1 MTEDQSKSNTG
12 QAPSVSDSPSK
23 ATAEVTVPPPL
34 GRSVRRFGQRLSD
47 SALAYLLLAPS
58 LIVFAVF
65 AYYPLYRL
73 YWYATHHQ
81 SRFRNRPA
89 SYVGFSQIRD
99 TLTGTDFK
107 EGLVHSGL
115 FMAYTVPLG
124 LILGV
129 LLAVAAHRRLKGI
142 KIFQTIFSSTVA
154 SSVAVASVVFL
165 TLVNPEIGYFRD
177 VSWLSLRQPTSALF
191 AVSLSAVWQ
200 NLGLTFIVVLAALQT
215 VPDEL
220 IEAATLDGYGAV
232 RRFFKITIPTIS
244 PALLFL
250 AIVLV
255 IFALQ
260 AYAQI
265 EILTGGGPSGA
276 TETLLFKIADPN
288 GVRSL
293 GTKASLSLGLFV
305 LTAVVSGAQFAIMS
319 KRVHYG
325 D

>member
-1 MTEDQSKSNTG
+1 MSETLPTP
-12 QAPSVSDSPSK
+12 AP
-23 ATAEVTVPPPL
+23 A
-34 GRSVRRFGQRLSD
+34 RGQRLATRAKD
-47 SALAYLLLAPS
+47 ALLAYAFLAPA

-73 YWYATHHQ
+73 FYYATHQQ

-89 SYVGFSQIRD
+89 TYVGTEQITE
-99 TLTGTDFK
+99 TLTSTDFID
-107 EGLVHSGL
+107 GLVHSGL
-115 FMAYTVPLG
+115 FMLYTVPLG
-124 LILGV
+124 LVLGV
-129 LLAVAAHRRLKGI
+129 VLATATHRRLKGI

-154 SSVAVASVVFL
+154 SSVAVASVVFY
-165 TLVNPEIGYFRD
+165 TLVNPEIGYFKD
-177 VSWLSLRQPTSALF
+177 VPWLSLRDGTSALF
-191 AVSLSAVWQ
+191 AVSLSSVWQ

-220 IEAATLDGYGAV
+220 TEAATLDGYGAV
-232 RRFFKITIPTIS
+232 RRFFRITVPMIS

-255 IFALQ
+255 VNALQ

-265 EILTGGGPSGA
+265 EILTGGGPGGA
-276 TETLLFKIADPN
+276 TETLLFKIADPR

-293 GTKASLSLGLFV
+293 GDRASLSLGLFV
-305 LTAVVSGAQFAIMS
+305 LTAAVAGVQYSLMS
-319 KRVHYG
+319 RRVHYG

>member
-1 MTEDQSKSNTG
+1 MSGVDLG
-12 QAPSVSDSPSK
+12 ADAPRMVAPGGAQRRRVGRKVKD
-23 ATAEVTVPPPL
+23 ALLGYAFLVP
-34 GRSVRRFGQRLSD
+34 
-47 SALAYLLLAPS
+47 A
-58 LIVFAVF
+58 LIVFSVF

-73 YWYATHHQ
+73 FFYATHAQ

-89 SYVGFSQIRD
+89 SWVGAEQLTD
-99 TLTGTDFK
+99 TLTGKDFIS
-107 EGLVHSGL
+107 GLTHSGL
-115 FMAYTVPLG
+115 YVVYTVPLG

-129 LLAVAAHRRLKGI
+129 LLATATHRRLKGI
-142 KIFQTIFSSTVA
+142 KIYQLIFSSTVA
-154 SSVAVASVVFL
+154 SSVAVASVIFF
-165 TLVNPEIGYFRD
+165 TLINPEIGYFRS
-177 VSWLSLRQPTSALF
+177 VPWLSLTNSTSALF
-191 AVSLSAVWQ
+191 AVSLSSVWQ

-220 IEAATLDGYGAV
+220 IEAATLDGYSAA
-232 RRFFKITIPTIS
+232 RRFFRITVPMIS

-255 IFALQ
+255 VNALQ

-265 EILTGGGPSGA
+265 EILTQGGPSGS
-276 TETLLFKIADPN
+276 TETLLYKIADPR

-293 GTKASLSLGLFV
+293 GVKASLSLGLFV
-305 LTAVVSGAQFAIMS
+305 LTAVVAGVQYSIMS

>member
-1 MTEDQSKSNTG
+1 MT
-12 QAPSVSDSPSK
+12 AP
-23 ATAEVTVPPPL
+23 ATAPDTA
-34 GRSVRRFGQRLSD
+34 RGQRLARKLKD
-47 SALAYLLLAPS
+47 AGLAYAFLLPS
-58 LIVFAVF
+58 LVVFAAF
-65 AYYPLYRL
+65 FYYPLYRL
-73 YWYATHHQ
+73 FWYATHSQ

-89 SYVGFSQIRD
+89 EWVGTEQLTE
-99 TLTGTDFK
+99 TLSSTDFID
-107 EGLVHSGL
+107 GLVHSGL
-115 FMAYTVPLG
+115 FMVYTVPLG

-129 LLAVAAHRRLKGI
+129 LLAMSTHRRLKGI

-165 TLVNPEIGYFRD
+165 TLVNPEIGYFKD
-177 VSWLSLRQPTSALF
+177 VPWLSLRDGTSALF
-191 AVSLSAVWQ
+191 AVSLSSVWQ

-215 VPDEL
+215 VPDEM
-220 IEAATLDGYGAV
+220 IEAATLDGYGSV
-232 RRFFKITIPTIS
+232 RRFFRITVPLIS

-255 IFALQ
+255 VNALQ

-265 EILTGGGPSGA
+265 EILTGGGPGGA
-276 TETLLFKIADPN
+276 TETLLFKIADPR

-293 GTKASLSLGLFV
+293 GDRASLSLGLFV
-305 LTAVVSGAQFAIMS
+305 LTAAVAGVQYSLMS

>member
-1 MTEDQSKSNTG
+1 LSETLPTP
-12 QAPSVSDSPSK
+12 AP
-23 ATAEVTVPPPL
+23 A
-34 GRSVRRFGQRLSD
+34 RGQRLATRAKD
-47 SALAYLLLAPS
+47 ALLAYAFLAPA

-73 YWYATHHQ
+73 FYYATHQQ

-89 SYVGFSQIRD
+89 TYVGTEQITE
-99 TLTGTDFK
+99 TLTSTDFID
-107 EGLVHSGL
+107 GLVHSGL
-115 FMAYTVPLG
+115 FMLYTVPLG
-124 LILGV
+124 LVLGV
-129 LLAVAAHRRLKGI
+129 VLATATHRRLKGI

-154 SSVAVASVVFL
+154 SSVAVASVVFY
-165 TLVNPEIGYFRD
+165 TLVNPEIGYFKD
-177 VSWLSLRQPTSALF
+177 VPWLSLRDGTSALF
-191 AVSLSAVWQ
+191 AVSLSSVWQ

-220 IEAATLDGYGAV
+220 TEAATLDGYGAV
-232 RRFFKITIPTIS
+232 RRFFRITVPMIS

-255 IFALQ
+255 VNALQ

-265 EILTGGGPSGA
+265 EILTGGGPGGA
-276 TETLLFKIADPN
+276 TETLLFKIADPR

-293 GTKASLSLGLFV
+293 GDRASLSLGLFV
-305 LTAVVSGAQFAIMS
+305 LTAAVAGVQYSLMS
-319 KRVHYG
+319 RRVHYG

>member
-1 MTEDQSKSNTG
+1 MSATTPIED
-12 QAPSVSDSPSK
+12 
-23 ATAEVTVPPPL
+23 EVTVAAPPNA
-34 GRSVRRFGQRLSD
+34 RSQRLLRKLKD
-47 SALAYLLLAPS
+47 AGLAYAFLLPS
-58 LIVFAVF
+58 LVVFAAF
-65 AYYPLYRL
+65 FYYPLSRL
-73 YWYATHHQ
+73 IWFATHQQ

-89 SYVGFSQIRD
+89 TYVGFDQIKD
-99 TLTGTDFK
+99 TLSGNDFTD
-107 EGLVHSGL
+107 GLVHSGL
-115 FMAYTVPLG
+115 FMVYTVPLG

-142 KIFQTIFSSTVA
+142 KIFQTVFSSTVA
-154 SSVAVASVVFL
+154 SSVAVASVVFT
-165 TLVNPEIGYFRD
+165 TLINPEMGYFRNVD
-177 VSWLSLRQPTSALF
+177 FLSLRDGTSALF
-191 AVSLSAVWQ
+191 AVSLSSVWQ

-220 IEAATLDGYGAV
+220 TEAATLDGYGPV
-232 RRFFKITIPTIS
+232 RRFFRITVPLIS

-255 IFALQ
+255 VFALQ

-265 EILTGGGPSGA
+265 EILTGGGPGGA
-276 TETLLFKIADPN
+276 TETLLFKIADPR

-293 GTKASLSLGLFV
+293 SDRASLSLGLFA
-305 LTAVVSGAQFAIMS
+305 LTAVVAGFQYSMLS